1 MDDRVNLNAI
11 LSMCLR
17 SLGFI
22 FLNFD
27 ELPGDPNQWYD
38 LFDPDIDNLIGN
50 DAFPP

>member
-17 SLGFI
+17 SLAVI

-27 ELPGDPNQWYD
+27 ELPEDPN
-38 LFDPDIDNLIGN
+38 
-50 DAFPP
+50 